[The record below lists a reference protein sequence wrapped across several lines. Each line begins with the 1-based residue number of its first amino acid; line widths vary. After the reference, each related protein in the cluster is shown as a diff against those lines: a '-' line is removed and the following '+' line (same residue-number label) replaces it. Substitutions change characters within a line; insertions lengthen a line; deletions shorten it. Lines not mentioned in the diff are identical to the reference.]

1 MYPSTETDTMPYMT
15 DSVDFEVV
23 NNEVPDEG
31 SDDLSL
37 DGMSE
42 ADQQFLSSLSDLFEN
57 QLLMRKKLAKQY
69 LLSVLDQSEKCQ
81 CPSCKSLAQDVLEDF
96 TRTWG
101 D

>member
-31 SDDLSL
+31 SDDLSH

-42 ADQQFLSSLSDLFEN
+42 ADQHFLSSLSDIFKN
-57 QLLMRKKLAKQY
+57 
-69 LLSVLDQSEKCQ
+69 C
-81 CPSCKSLAQDVLEDF
+81 
-96 TRTWG
+96 
-101 D
+101 